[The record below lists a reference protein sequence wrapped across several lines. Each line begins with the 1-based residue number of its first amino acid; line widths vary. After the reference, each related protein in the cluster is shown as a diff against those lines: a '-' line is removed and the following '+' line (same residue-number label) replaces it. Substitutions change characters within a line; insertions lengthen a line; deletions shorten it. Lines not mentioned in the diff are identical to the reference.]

1 MKACGIGTNG
11 KRIAKK
17 EAERI
22 AAELLT
28 GTYES
33 KGQKKTWAE
42 FTAEYES
49 LIASQKSR
57 RSQPLMK
64 QSLKVF
70 GELCQLKHVHT
81 INDHT
86 IDTFIKRRKES
97 GGKKPGTK
105 ISVATVNRDLRNIK
119 AALRRAAKWGCITA
133 VPTIEFQREP
143 HKIPRYVEPA
153 HFGAIFKAC
162 SVARFPANLPDI
174 TAPEW
179 WQALLTLLYLTGWRI
194 GDARAFKREDVDIEK
209 RTALTKAEDNKGKRD
224 FNTPLH
230 PKVLARLMPLILA
243 SKDGE
248 PIFKWTNNDRTLYV
262 QFRKIQ
268 QAAWEGLHRE
278 AGREPPRDAKGKVRP
293 AWAFYGFHDLRRAFA
308 TENGGR
314 LGGDLLQEVMRHR
327 SYSTTQRY
335 LNLSKR
341 LDDSVNKLTV
351 PEVLNE
357 EPEGFGDS
365 LETCPVV
372 AERPKK

>member
-1 MKACGIGTNG
+1 GG
-11 KRIAKK
+11 KK

-42 FTAEYES
+42 FVAEYES

-57 RSQPLMK
+57 RSRPLMR

-70 GELCQLKHVHT
+70 GELCRLKHVQT

-86 IDTFIKRRKES
+86 IDTFVKLRKECS
-97 GGKKPGTK
+97 GKKPGTK

-119 AALRRAAKWGCITA
+119 AALRRAAKWGCIKT

-143 HKIPRYVEPA
+143 HKIPRFVERA
-153 HFGAIFKAC
+153 HFIAIFKAC
-162 SVARFPANLPDI
+162 SVARMPKKTLDI
-174 TAPEW
+174 GAPEW

-194 GDARAFKREDVDIEK
+194 GDARALKREDVNIEK
-209 RTALTKAEDNKGKRD
+209 QTALTRAEDNKGKRD

-230 PKVLARLMPLILA
+230 PKVLARLMPLMLV

-248 PIFKWTNNDRTLYV
+248 PIFRWTNNDRMLYV

-268 QAAWEGLHRE
+268 KAAWDVFYSE
-278 AGREPPRDAKGKVRP
+278 AGRKAPKDEQGKIKP

-314 LGGDLLQEVMRHR
+314 LGGDLLQELMRHR

-335 LNLSKR
+335 LNLSER
-341 LDDSVNKLTV
+341 LEGSVDKLHV
-351 PEVLNE
+351 PDVLNE
-357 EPEGFGDS
+357 ESERFGDS
-365 LETCPVV
+365 LETRPVL
-372 AERPKK
+372 AEGSKKCEAVTS